1 MNKKKRKTLRAAVC
15 LLAAF
20 LLWTAAVRTVDVRAI
35 GPMGSS
41 VGLAAV
47 NGFVHRMTGV
57 HMGLYLLTDWLSVV
71 PAGFAAGFAALGLAQ
86 WVGRKS
92 ILRVDRSILA
102 LGGFYMLVLAAYLFF
117 EVFIVNYR
125 PVLIEGVLEA
135 SYPSSTTVLVLC
147 VMTTAAM
154 QLSGRMK
161 CGAGRRAA
169 LAGMAAFAALM
180 VLLRFLSGV
189 HWLTDIVGGI
199 LLSGGLVCLYAW
211 AADMC

>member
-20 LLWTAAVRTVDVRAI
+20 LLWTAAVCTVDVRAI

-57 HMGLYLLTDWLSVV
+57 HMALYTLTDWLSVV

-154 QLSGRMK
+154 QMSGRMK
-161 CGAGRRAA
+161 HGAGRRAA

-189 HWLTDIVGGI
+189 HWLTDIVGGV
-199 LLSGGLVCLYAW
+199 LLSGGLVFLYAW
-211 AADMC
+211 AAEQ

>member
-20 LLWTAAVRTVDVRAI
+20 LLWTAAVCTVGVRAI

-92 ILRVDRSILA
+92 ILRVDRSILT

-189 HWLTDIVGGI
+189 HWLTDIVGGV

-211 AADMC
+211 AAEQ

>member
-1 MNKKKRKTLRAAVC
+1 M
-15 LLAAF
+15 
-20 LLWTAAVRTVDVRAI
+20 
-35 GPMGSS
+35 
-41 VGLAAV
+41 
-47 NGFVHRMTGV
+47 
-57 HMGLYLLTDWLSVV
+57 
-71 PAGFAAGFAALGLAQ
+71 
-86 WVGRKS
+86 
-92 ILRVDRSILA
+92 DRSILT

-125 PVLIEGVLEA
+125 PVLIDGVLEA

-161 CGAGRRAA
+161 HGAGRRAA

-189 HWLTDIVGGI
+189 HWLTDIVGGV

-211 AADMC
+211 AAEQ